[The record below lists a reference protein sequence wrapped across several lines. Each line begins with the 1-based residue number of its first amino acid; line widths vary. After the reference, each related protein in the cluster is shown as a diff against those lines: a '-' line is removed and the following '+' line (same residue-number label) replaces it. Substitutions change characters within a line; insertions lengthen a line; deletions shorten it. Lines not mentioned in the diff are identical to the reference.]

1 MAILSYDANY
11 NAVGI
16 IEFPINTALAVPNAK
31 VNVTDLLKDDL
42 LILIQPRP
50 DAYKDFVIAW
60 RLGLLST
67 DLSGG
72 STFRGPLPK
81 YDLGTVVFTNGG
93 AVVSE
98 ERWNWESQVFRN
110 YLTQYNFSS
119 ENFPDIPSICEDT
132 DPNPIS
138 ISAKIASIVDDCA
151 DTFYI
156 CNDGGTAVNTL
167 NAYISYQATYVGT
180 PYSLYF
186 QTFTGSATID
196 LPFE

>member
-1 MAILSYDANY
+1 MAILSYDTSY
-11 NAVGI
+11 NAIGI

-31 VNVTDLLKDDL
+31 VSVTDLIKNDL
-42 LILIQPRP
+42 LILIQPVP
-50 DAYKDFVIAW
+50 DPYKDFAITW

-110 YLTQYNFSS
+110 YLTQYSFSS

-132 DPNPIS
+132 EPLPTNILAPLTS
-138 ISAKIASIVDDCA
+138 VVDDCA

-156 CNDGGTAVNTL
+156 CNDGQTAVNTL
-167 NAYISYQATYVGT
+167 NAYISYQA
-180 PYSLYF
+180 SLVKQDFSFYF
-186 QTFTGSATID
+186 QTFTGNVSPYFI
-196 LPFE
+196 L